1 MFIRLLSLAI
11 CFMVLKVPDKYTGH
25 THPWQYFSNSHLY
38 APPMSVNVQ
47 YKIIAIISAID
58 VFAYSLNYGNYTYR
72 PIKAITDVELK
83 LCTS

>member
-1 MFIRLLSLAI
+1 
-11 CFMVLKVPDKYTGH
+11 
-25 THPWQYFSNSHLY
+25 
-38 APPMSVNVQ
+38 MSVNVQ